1 VGYSGGL
8 KANPTYRNMLDHT
21 ESVMIEFD
29 PDIITFDDL
38 LIEWARMHTP
48 TRVTSTQYRSAIF
61 CGDEEQKTAAED
73 CVTYM
78 RQKYAQQYELHVHIE
93 PWTKFFKAE
102 EYHQD
107 YLRKHG
113 RK

>member
-1 VGYSGGL
+1 MGYSGGL

-48 TRVTSTQYRSAIF
+48 TRVTSIQYRSAIF
-61 CGDEEQKTAAED
+61 YGGEEQKAAAED

-78 RQKYAQQYELHVHIE
+78 KQKNAQYELHVHIA

-113 RK
+113 RT